1 VIEDQLVLTD
11 QREKSEI
18 QVVLALLVCKDFVVF
33 QAAPDPLASLV
44 ALVNVVYPVL
54 TAKTENRDPKV
65 SKVFPDL
72 LVYPANAVLW

>member
-54 TAKTENRDPKV
+54 TARSSRTYWYTRRTRSYGKYLKKYTRK
-65 SKVFPDL
+65 
-72 LVYPANAVLW
+72 

>member
-1 VIEDQLVLTD
+1 MIEDQLVLTD

-18 QVVLALLVCKDFVVF
+18 QVVLALLVCKDFAVF
-33 QAAPDPLASLV
+33 QAAQDPLASLV
-44 ALVNVVYPVL
+44 ALVNVVCPVL
-54 TAKTENRDPKV
+54 TAKTESRDLKV